1 MQCRGWVFCVSRATV
16 RCPPRSSSQHAVA
29 PTTRRPVSKPK
40 GKTPTGADGAPCDW
54 DERDGCWRESDGAP
68 YDKKAAAARTQ
79 ARWRAARSA
88 EQARAERDA
97 KAAAQQARRAAFTA
111 EQARAERDAQAAA
124 QQARRAAFTA
134 EEARAEQDAQAAA
147 HLARRAIDGWSPLK
161 QALLAGE
168 KAEAEHLLLHTMKR
182 VDPLKLMRLARF
194 LDPEDKQWVLH
205 ERDAVVALAEDEE
218 RAAGKDGRR
227 ITSGWMMDY
236 TLRRWARQRRQQRGG
251 SSSGDDEQDVDDFH
265 TTHFYRIG
273 EQVLSELGLPGSTGP
288 AATDFDERLAN
299 LGKTFPHLHVREF
312 HAMLTMPDDPE
323 RRAKVVDMAAFN
335 RLRNPSGSGL
345 ALQDF
350 CNFPVELARER
361 RLPSASATLGEGSY
375 GDQVVAM
382 RAFLE
387 KVGAWRAPDERR
399 PPLPDELSF
408 DERLA
413 NLAKSFPQFPDELL
427 REKLTK
433 YDGHVGHA
441 RIALVQALARPEL
454 DQEASLAL
462 SSAERARSM
471 VRTPQSE
478 RVAAAWRCIW
488 VG

>member
-1 MQCRGWVFCVSRATV
+1 
-16 RCPPRSSSQHAVA
+16 
-29 PTTRRPVSKPK
+29 
-40 GKTPTGADGAPCDW
+40 
-54 DERDGCWRESDGAP
+54 
-68 YDKKAAAARTQ
+68 
-79 ARWRAARSA
+79 
-88 EQARAERDA
+88 
-97 KAAAQQARRAAFTA
+97 
-111 EQARAERDAQAAA
+111 
-124 QQARRAAFTA
+124 
-134 EEARAEQDAQAAA
+134 
-147 HLARRAIDGWSPLK
+147 
-161 QALLAGE
+161 
-168 KAEAEHLLLHTMKR
+168 
-182 VDPLKLMRLARF
+182 
-194 LDPEDKQWVLH
+194 
-205 ERDAVVALAEDEE
+205 
-218 RAAGKDGRR
+218 
-227 ITSGWMMDY
+227 
-236 TLRRWARQRRQQRGG
+236 
-251 SSSGDDEQDVDDFH
+251 
-265 TTHFYRIG
+265 
-273 EQVLSELGLPGSTGP
+273 
-288 AATDFDERLAN
+288 
-299 LGKTFPHLHVREF
+299 
-312 HAMLTMPDDPE
+312 MLTMPEDPE
-323 RRAKVVDMAAFN
+323 GRTRVVDMAVFN
-335 RLRNPSGSGL
+335 RLRNPRGSGL

-350 CNFPVELARER
+350 CNFPVAPVCER